1 MKADSLKTI
10 SALMTFELIKF
21 EFYVDCI
28 VCLRYHDNVPFTGA
42 NEMANKKK
50 IPDKLKNWVDA
61 RKRFRLSHEQIQMA
75 RELGMN
81 PKKFGKL
88 ANHKQES
95 WKAPLPDFIESLYY
109 KRFRK
114 EHPDQVRSIERIVKD
129 RNIKKKEK
137 KLPKKLERD
146 DSIPF

>member
-1 MKADSLKTI
+1 VARPQGTLLNSGVSPSTGI
-10 SALMTFELIKF
+10 NLMAK
-21 EFYVDCI
+21 
-28 VCLRYHDNVPFTGA
+28 
-42 NEMANKKK
+42 KKK
-50 IPDKLKNWVDA
+50 IPDKLKIWVDA

-88 ANHKQES
+88 ANHKQEP

-114 EHPDQVRSIERIVKD
+114 QHPDQVKSIERIFKD
-129 RNIKKKEK
+129 RNIKKEERKQR
-137 KLPKKLERD
+137 KKLERKD
-146 DSIPF
+146 PIPF

>member
-1 MKADSLKTI
+1 
-10 SALMTFELIKF
+10 MTFEFIKF

-28 VCLRYHDNVPFTGA
+28 VCLRYQDDVPFTGA
-42 NEMANKKK
+42 NEMGKKKK
-50 IPDKLKNWVDA
+50 IPDKLKIWVDA
-61 RKRFRLSHEQIQMA
+61 RKRFHLSHEQIQMA

-146 DSIPF
+146 DPIPF